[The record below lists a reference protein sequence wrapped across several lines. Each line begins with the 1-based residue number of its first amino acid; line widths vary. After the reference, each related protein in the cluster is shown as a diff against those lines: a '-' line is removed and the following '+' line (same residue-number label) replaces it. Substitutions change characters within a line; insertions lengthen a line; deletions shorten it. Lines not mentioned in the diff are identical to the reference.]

1 MRRGMTLVEL
11 LVVIFIIGLLAAILL
26 PAIQAARET
35 ARRTQCRNNLKQL
48 GLAVHQYH
56 DAYQSTPLG
65 SCLLQGTDPSVGI
78 FVRLLPY
85 IEQGPLYEQ
94 WDQSDWVLALSN
106 RRLGEAQIATL
117 QCPSNVDS
125 DPIIDDWGM
134 GPVRC
139 GRTSY
144 QGNLG
149 SLTPPESFAG
159 RHNGIFYPDS
169 GVRFADI
176 TDGLSQTL
184 LFGEHSNSRARLSEP
199 AGCCCWVGPNLGDS
213 VFTTMSRIN
222 AKPDASLAWP
232 DRPVSLGASSGHAGG
247 AHFCLADGS
256 VRFISDNVDSWQ
268 LSQADIDAVETGLEP
283 SQTPRLF
290 QWLSTRNGGEVISGD
305 Y

>member
-11 LVVIFIIGLLAAILL
+11 LVVIFIIGLLSALLL
-26 PAIQAARET
+26 PAIQAASEK
-35 ARRTQCRNNLKQL
+35 ARRMQCRNNLKQL

-56 DAYQSTPLG
+56 EAFQSTPLG
-65 SCLLQGTDPSVGI
+65 GCLLQGTDPSVGI

-94 WDQSDWVLALSN
+94 WDQSDWVIAPSN

-125 DPIIDDWGM
+125 DPIIDDGGL
-134 GPVRC
+134 GPIRY

-149 SLTPPESFAG
+149 SLTPPQLSAG
-159 RHNGIFYPDS
+159 KHNGNFYLDS

-184 LFGEHSNSRARLSEP
+184 LFGEHSNSRARWSEP
-199 AGCCCWVGPNLGDS
+199 ADCCVWVSPGLGDS

-222 AKPDASLAWP
+222 AKPDANLAWP

-247 AHFCLADGS
+247 AHLCLADGS
-256 VRFISDNVDSWQ
+256 VRFISDNIDSWQ
-268 LSQADIDAVETGLEP
+268 LSQADIDAIETGVEP

-290 QWLSTRNGGEVISGD
+290 QWLSTRNQGEVISGD